1 MGEEVEEETGL
12 RSEVEKTSVSKEE
25 VVEQEEI
32 NLEDPKNT
40 IFITKRNGKQEP
52 IDLEKIHRVIFWASE
67 DLDVSPSQVELNS
80 QIQFYDG
87 ITTEEIH
94 ETMIKA
100 AADLISTESPD
111 YQYLAARLLIFHL

>member
-25 VVEQEEI
+25 VAEQEEI

-67 DLDVSPSQVELNS
+67 GCLLYTSPSPR
-80 QIQFYDG
+80 DR
-87 ITTEEIH
+87 H
-94 ETMIKA
+94 
-100 AADLISTESPD
+100 
-111 YQYLAARLLIFHL
+111 